1 MSKTIK
7 LSNNTFWDISSIATK
22 NNEPLFKVEFRSI
35 LVSESASKG
44 DIFRGVI
51 KNEVPTGYSVLAVI
65 PDYTSNADRNFP
77 QINYNHY
84 GNEVRYTITVNY
96 TPTEN
101 KLYLGLRY
109 IYIHNSILYKM
120 N

>member
-1 MSKTIK
+1 M
-7 LSNNTFWDISSIATK
+7 ATK
-22 NNEPLFKVEFRSI
+22 NKEPLFIIQYRKI
-35 LVSESASKG
+35 LVSESATSG
-44 DIFRGVI
+44 NTIRGI
-51 KNEVPTGYSVLAVI
+51 IMDEVPTGYSVLAVI

-84 GNEVRYTITVNY
+84 ENEVRYTVTVNY
-96 TPTEN
+96 TPTGN

>member
-7 LSNNTFWDISSIATK
+7 LSNNTFWDSLSIIGSGDK
-22 NNEPLFKVEFRSI
+22 SLFKVQFRSI

-44 DIFRGVI
+44 NTFRGVI
-51 KNEVPTGYSVLAVI
+51 NDEVPTGYSVLAVI
-65 PDYTSNADRNFP
+65 SDYTSNADVNFP

-96 TPTEN
+96 TPTGN